1 MGKLAIN
8 LDDETLAKASKVA
21 SSKNTTLD
29 QMVQEFVRSVA
40 EQGNSDSERERAA
53 ELLRESFKRF
63 SRDMG
68 PRTWKRE
75 DLYER

>member
-1 MGKLAIN
+1 MGKIAIN
-8 LDDETLAKASKVA
+8 LDDETLAKARDVA
-21 SSKNTTLD
+21 SSRNTTLD
-29 QMVQEFVRSVA
+29 EMVQEFVKSVA
-40 EQGNSDSERERAA
+40 QQSNGDRERAV

>member
-8 LDDETLAKASKVA
+8 LDDETLAKARDVA

-29 QMVQEFVRSVA
+29 EMVQEFVRSLA
-40 EQGNSDSERERAA
+40 QQTEPDRAKA
-53 ELLRESFKRF
+53 AQLLRESFKKYGRK
-63 SRDMG
+63 MG
-68 PRTWKRE
+68 PRTWSRE